1 VNPPTIDVSAL
12 TNVATLSTPRL
23 RLEPLGIAHF
33 DGVWEGLFD
42 EETLRLTGTRQ
53 TFTREAVVRHL
64 ESLAARDDRADWAI
78 IDLETEQ
85 YVGEIVLNELNEDDA
100 SINFRIMLAPGH
112 PGRGFGTEATRAI
125 LDYAFDRI
133 GLHRVEL
140 DVYSFNPRAQRS
152 YEKAGFRYE
161 GRQRDTLFW
170 DGEWVDSI
178 LMAVLSTDERP
189 AAPSAGGDG

>member
-1 VNPPTIDVSAL
+1 MIAPAVDASAL
-12 TNVATLSTPRL
+12 TSVTTLSTPRL
-23 RLEPLGIAHF
+23 RLEPLGIAHL

-78 IDLETEQ
+78 IDLATEG
-85 YVGEIVLNELNEDDA
+85 YVGEIVLNELDDDDA
-100 SINFRIMLAPGH
+100 SMNFRIALNPGRL
-112 PGRGFGTEATRAI
+112 GRGFGTEATRAV
-125 LDYAFDRI
+125 LDHAFDRI

-161 GRQRDTLFW
+161 GRQRETLFW

-178 LMAVLSTDERP
+178 LMAVLSTDGRQI
-189 AAPSAGGDG
+189 ATAHAPL

>member
-1 VNPPTIDVSAL
+1 MIPRAVDVSAL
-12 TNVATLSTPRL
+12 TSVTTLSTPRL
-23 RLEPLGIAHF
+23 RLEPLGIAHL
-33 DGVWEGLFD
+33 DAVWEGLFD

-78 IDLETEQ
+78 IELETEG
-85 YVGEIVLNELNEDDA
+85 YVGEIVLNELNDDDA
-100 SINFRIMLAPGH
+100 SMNFRIALNPDH
-112 PGRGFGTEATRAI
+112 LDRGFGTEATRAV
-125 LDYAFDRI
+125 LDHAFDRI

-161 GRQRDTLFW
+161 GRQRDTMFW

-189 AAPSAGGDG
+189 VAP